1 VFGSFVPV
9 IELLKRSATNINM
22 KIFATTDGEKLYLE
36 VQYNMNLSAT
46 EHVS

>member
-1 VFGSFVPV
+1 
-9 IELLKRSATNINM
+9 M

-46 EHVS
+46 EHVGYI